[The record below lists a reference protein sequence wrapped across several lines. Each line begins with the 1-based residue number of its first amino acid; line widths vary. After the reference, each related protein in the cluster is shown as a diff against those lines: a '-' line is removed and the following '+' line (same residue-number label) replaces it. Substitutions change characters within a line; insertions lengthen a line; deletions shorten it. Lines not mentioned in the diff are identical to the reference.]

1 MGATR
6 ARARAPGDAATPK
19 PTSDSDSDE
28 AAADAPVA
36 RSGAREG
43 GVTARREGDAAR
55 EARKRAAKRARNEA
69 TGREAADDAS
79 AATGGRR
86 TCKLCEETKPVE
98 AFPPRQ
104 LRKARSACAA
114 CCESQAA
121 KDAPAPERKRKMTKR
136 EKLMEAIE
144 ARKKKR
150 AEKAKEED
158 AEKSAEAR
166 VETKKPERKPR
177 EEDEDGDSSS
187 SSSSSSESS
196 SASSSASS
204 SSSSSQKASVETGGD
219 AAGLTEEELAL
230 RSRQVFV
237 GGIPFHKTEEEIKEA
252 FEDDTLTVDDVDCM
266 TFPDSGRFRGIAI
279 VTFASA
285 TIAKAALRWN
295 DTEWDGMTLVVKPYE
310 PKSSAPSDAPK
321 PKGDVSKVEGQFVA
335 FVANLDYSVSEEILR
350 ETFDGCDIKDVRMG
364 VDKETGDFRGYAH
377 IEFASD
383 ADLERAIGKNGE
395 ELIGGRAMKV
405 TYATARKKSTPRTN
419 AAGKPRFKGAVRR
432 KDGAKRHK

>member
-6 ARARAPGDAATPK
+6 TRAKTPGDAATPK
-19 PTSDSDSDE
+19 PTSDSEEDDV
-28 AAADAPVA
+28 APFA
-36 RSGAREG
+36 RSGEEQG
-43 GVTARREGDAAR
+43 GVATRGEDDAAR
-55 EARKRAAKRARNEA
+55 AARKRAAKRARDEA
-69 TGREAADDAS
+69 TGDGVTDAN
-79 AATGGRR
+79 AATGHR
-86 TCKLCEETKPVE
+86 TCKLCDETKPVNE
-98 AFPPRQ
+98 FPPRQ
-104 LRKARSACAA
+104 LRKARSACSA

-150 AEKAKEED
+150 AENAKEED
-158 AEKSAEAR
+158 AEKNTDTRE
-166 VETKKPERKPR
+166 ETKKPEQKPR

-187 SSSSSSESS
+187 SSSSSS

-204 SSSSSQKASVETGGD
+204 SSSSSSSSQKASAATGGD
-219 AAGLTEEELAL
+219 ADGLTEEELAL

-252 FEDDTLTVDDVDCM
+252 FEDDTLTIDGVDCM

-285 TIAKAALRWN
+285 NIAKEALRWN
-295 DTEWDGMTLVVKPYE
+295 DTEWDGMTIVVKPYK
-310 PKSSAPSDAPK
+310 PKSSAPGDESTK
-321 PKGDVSKVEGQFVA
+321 PKGDVRKVEGQFVA

-350 ETFDGCDIKDVRMG
+350 ETFDRCDVKDVRMG

-383 ADLERAIGKNGE
+383 ADLERAIEKNGE

-405 TYATARKKSTPRTN
+405 TYATQRKTSTPRTN
-419 AAGKPRFKGAVRR
+419 AVGKPRFKGAVRR
-432 KDGAKRHK
+432 KDGAKRRK